1 MRNVKSI
8 LDDEVKQPGRLCG
21 FLYAGGHGSA
31 GRAVAFYL
39 ETMLDDGLLPA
50 TLTRYFL
57 RTICSSNPVQQEA
70 EILQVGKLDDRC
82 NHSHRL
88 VQWRRGQLC

>member
-1 MRNVKSI
+1 MHISGSTVNENVKSI
-8 LDDEVKQPGRLCG
+8 SDDEVKQPGRLCG

-50 TLTRYFL
+50 
-57 RTICSSNPVQQEA
+57 
-70 EILQVGKLDDRC
+70 DR
-82 NHSHRL
+82 L
-88 VQWRRGQLC
+88 